1 MTFLTALWGR
11 FAGYIA
17 ALGALL
23 AILIGAYA
31 KGRRE
36 GKAIIEAEQERARRR
51 AIENKRKLDREIDDL
66 APADL
71 DHRFKRWVRPEDRR

>member
-1 MTFLTALWGR
+1 MSLLCALWGR
-11 FAGYIA
+11 FAAYVA

-36 GKAIIEAEQERARRR
+36 GKATLRAEQERQRRKT
-51 AIENKRKLDREIDDL
+51 ITDKRKRDDEIDSL
-66 APADL
+66 GPAAL
-71 DHRFKRWVRPEDRR
+71 EQRLQRWLRREGR